1 MIQKACGNETMG
13 CMQVREWF
21 KQFKEGWTL
30 IKSDERSG
38 RPPQAGTK

>member
-13 CMQVREWF
+13 CMPVEKWF
-21 KQFKEGWTL
+21 KPFKERWML

-38 RPPQAGTK
+38 RPPQAGTI